1 MGRNLH
7 DSSLAGT
14 ITAKAGVDATNDDK
28 GELTLRRAETPRPP
42 LQHLRSLGRTLLTHV
57 AHQISNISPSS
68 ALHCQTFFPPAY
80 SVNSIESHLR
90 TLRRCY
96 HYTAQVLQRYTLG
109 SDSTSIAATAKL
121 TTRIA
126 ATARSTISG
135 DHRFGMQP
143 SQCFLCWCALIRH
156 MACAVRSWGDGF

>member
-14 ITAKAGVDATNDDK
+14 ITAKAGADATNDDK
-28 GELTLRRAETPRPP
+28 GELNLRRAETLRPP

-57 AHQISNISPSS
+57 THQISNISPSS
-68 ALHCQTFFPPAY
+68 ACAVKRFSHQLTPPTP
-80 SVNSIESHLR
+80 SSHLR

-135 DHRFGMQP
+135 DHRFGTQP
-143 SQCFLCWCALIRH
+143 SQCFLCWCALLRH

>member
-14 ITAKAGVDATNDDK
+14 VTAKAGADATNDDK
-28 GELTLRRAETPRPP
+28 GELNLRRAETLRPP

-57 AHQISNISPSS
+57 THQISNISPSS
-68 ALHCQTFFPPAY
+68 ALRCQTFFPPACNINSTELIHGRILTLLSLY
-80 SVNSIESHLR
+80 SSMLQR
-90 TLRRCY
+90 FTLR
-96 HYTAQVLQRYTLG
+96 

-135 DHRFGMQP
+135 DHRFGTQP
-143 SQCFLCWCALIRH
+143 SQCFLCWCALLRH
-156 MACAVRSWGDGF
+156 MACTVRSWGDGF